1 MNPAE
6 LYVVRVKCGRDRKRL
21 YLTAGAADAPYPA
34 VWIVNGALHPV
45 DKPKMKNIAHLTWI
59 APLSA
64 DEKTA
69 IAMDYSDKTVAEIL
83 AKYEQ
88 NGENAK
94 ILAKGENLA

>member
-34 VWIVNGALHPV
+34 
-45 DKPKMKNIAHLTWI
+45 DKPKVKNIAHLTWI

>member
-45 DKPKMKNIAHLTWI
+45 DRPKVKNIAHLVWI
-59 APLSA
+59 APLSE
-64 DEKTA
+64 DERA
-69 IAMDYSDKTVAEIL
+69 ALAMAYTDKTVAEIL
-83 AKYEQ
+83 AKYEHYV
-88 NGENAK
+88 ENAK
-94 ILAKGENLA
+94 KSAKGENPA